1 MTRLN
6 IRQKVKKREK
16 VKRQLKKAG
25 EESIEKN
32 GW

>member
-6 IRQKVKKREK
+6 IRQKVKKQAK
-16 VKRQLKKAG
+16 VKRQLKKTG

-32 GW
+32 G